1 MANNYGYMAK
11 IGLADDGIQKS
22 LAEINLYLKETDR
35 SISATDKAIKN
46 ASKSGLDTTQLWE
59 QQQDLLNTQIASTTE
74 KLSALESVQKKVE
87 EAYENGA
94 IDYSVYVNFQNEVA
108 NTASELENLKAK
120 AEQVNVALKPPDTS
134 TYESI
139 QNAVEGT
146 NEKYSKA
153 VTELNE
159 VNRALKQ
166 SGQNE
171 ELLAQKSQLLGEAI
185 SAAQAK
191 LTALT
196 NEQERMNEAVK
207 NGDASA
213 EEYRAFQREVANT
226 ASELKSLTEEQKN
239 LGKETEDTKNKAL
252 TLGDVIKAN
261 VISDAIT
268 KGIEKL
274 TDAFKKLAEEMKS
287 VAVDTAAYGDT
298 VDKQSQR
305 LGMTEKSYQEWAYIL
320 SQNGANISSLT
331 AGMRTLTNAV
341 DNAKNGAKAATS
353 AFSKLG
359 ISVDDLNGLTG
370 EEQFSLVI
378 SRLQGMSDETE
389 RNAVA
394 NDVLGRSYQTLIPL
408 LNQDADSVEKLRQKA
423 NDTNQILDEK
433 GVEAAVN
440 YTDAIDTLRRS
451 IDGFKHNLGAE
462 LLPIITEFIEEI
474 TTIINETDKAEID
487 ELLNDVADA
496 AKELLDIVK
505 DFIDN
510 GGIEKIIDI
519 FQWIINHGESVV
531 NVIKTLAVSWGV
543 TEVVKFG
550 SALKDIPEKLND
562 LRTVMGNVSSK
573 LTDAVNSLSNVGTT
587 AQTAMS
593 TTTSAVT
600 GAEAPVVASLG
611 AIAVAAAAAVA
622 AIASAIAVADE
633 LNTIGD
639 AMTHLTAET
648 KKSDE
653 NVKAMNDRWNALSD
667 MTGLEKYKEAQ
678 AMLDDVI
685 ADEEEWNSRYK
696 KTIDELNVLQE
707 KKFKTTDETARM
719 KELQNQRDSLD
730 AEYSALQSYHTALT
744 NEMNKYDDLTI
755 ANLQRSAEAQAQA
768 QANAGK
774 TNEDAVSEAWEK
786 IRETTKA
793 EMEKYDKELATHKI
807 EEPEY
812 WAKRKAYL
820 ESHRDE
826 ESEEWWKYYDK
837 TIEEEKKAADK
848 AAKEQEKIQKE
859 ADKKQKE
866 AENKKKEETKKAW
879 EAAEREQQEKGY
891 DDEWLL
897 AEYKKV
903 LDTLDK
909 GSDLYLEYYDKWL
922 KLRKSI
928 QDDDLKEWDKSSKE
942 TVKSIN
948 KAYAEVNKAQE
959 KAEKDYLKT
968 GTSLGK
974 SVTEKGGK
982 DRFVLNDLTEESKA
996 LEKYRKSMDEL
1007 KATGI
1012 SDDLLAGVMQF
1023 DYKDGSRQQFI
1034 DELLGMS
1041 EKQRE
1046 QYYKDYA
1053 AYMEEVEKTGAYD
1066 VQDKL
1071 DEANQLAAQGV
1082 SDIYANM
1089 PDEAYQ
1095 KGKETAD
1102 SYLQGIIDSMS
1113 DYDSIISGSF
1123 FNAINGQDLSTSAS
1137 AGAAGA
1143 GGDMVINFVVDGEVI
1158 TTKVVSNL
1166 SQEYR
1171 RGGNPLNA

>member
-1 MANNYGYMAK
+1 MASNKYGYMAK
-11 IGLADDGIQKS
+11 IGIDTTGVQQG
-22 LAEINLYLKETDR
+22 LAEADAAMRTSSREMREVNNVIREGGNSAEMAAQRNQLYAEQISQLSRRLEALK
-35 SISATDKAIKN
+35 S
-46 ASKSGLDTTQLWE
+46 
-59 QQQDLLNTQIASTTE
+59 
-74 KLSALESVQKKVE
+74 VE
-87 EAYENGA
+87 ED
-94 IDYSVYVNFQNEVA
+94 I
-108 NTASELENLKAK
+108 NTARANGNINESEYRAYRREIEQTENALENLR
-120 AEQVNVALKPPDTS
+120 EQQRSIGDNAGKDYDKVISALQNVEKVALATTGAVAAALGKLSSDALGAYSQYEQLVGGVETLFAGAEDIVLENAENAFKTAGISANNYMETVTGFSATLLQGLDGDTKKAAEIADQALIDMADNANKMGTAMS
-134 TYESI
+134 SVQYAYQGFAK
-139 QNAVEGT
+139 QNYTMLDNLKLGYGGSQAEMARLINDSGV
-146 NEKYSKA
+146 
-153 VTELNE
+153 LNGE
-159 VNRALKQ
+159 MVATAKNVK
-166 SGQNE
+166 E
-171 ELLAQKSQLLGEAI
+171 IPFDKVIEAI
-185 SAAQAK
+185 HVIQEN
-191 LTALT
+191 LGITGTTALEAET
-196 NEQERMNEAVK
+196 TLEGSMNK
-207 NGDASA
+207 LKASWENA
-213 EEYRAFQREVANT
+213 LVDIAKPLDDFAQGG
-226 ASELKSLTEEQKN
+226 LTILN
-239 LGKETEDTKNKAL
+239 DNI
-252 TLGDVIKAN
+252 DVIK
-261 VISDAIT
+261 DALVDMM
-268 KGIEKL
+268 EKIKPL
-274 TDAFKKLAEEMKS
+274 LDDALVKLQEWIDGGGVQKLA
-287 VAVDTAAYGDT
+287 
-298 VDKQSQR
+298 
-305 LGMTEKSYQEWAYIL
+305 
-320 SQNGANISSLT
+320 
-331 AGMRTLTNAV
+331 
-341 DNAKNGAKAATS
+341 
-353 AFSKLG
+353 
-359 ISVDDLNGLTG
+359 
-370 EEQFSLVI
+370 
-378 SRLQGMSDETE
+378 
-389 RNAVA
+389 
-394 NDVLGRSYQTLIPL
+394 
-408 LNQDADSVEKLRQKA
+408 
-423 NDTNQILDEK
+423 
-433 GVEAAVN
+433 
-440 YTDAIDTLRRS
+440 
-451 IDGFKHNLGAE
+451 DGF
-462 LLPIITEFIEEI
+462 
-474 TTIINETDKAEID
+474 
-487 ELLNDVADA
+487 VDA
-496 AKELLDIVK
+496 VS
-505 DFIDN
+505 F
-510 GGIEKIIDI
+510 
-519 FQWIINHGESVV
+519 IINHKDILLTFFAALEVALGADRISNAVKG
-531 NVIKTLAVSWGV
+531 IKELKDAVSG
-543 TEVVKFG
+543 FA
-550 SALKDIPEKLND
+550 S
-562 LRTVMGNVSSK
+562 
-573 LTDAVNSLSNVGTT
+573 T
-587 AQTAMS
+587 AQAAMS
-593 TTTSAVT
+593 SVTSAVT

-611 AIAVAAAAAVA
+611 AIATAAIAAAA

-633 LNTIGD
+633 LNTIGN

-667 MTGLEKYKEAQ
+667 MTGLDKYKETQ

-744 NEMNKYDDLTI
+744 NEMNKYDDQTI

-793 EMEKYDKELATHKI
+793 EMDKYDNELATHKI
-807 EEPEY
+807 GESEY
-812 WAKRKAYL
+812 FAKRKAYL
-820 ESHRDE
+820 EAHRDE
-826 ESEEWWKYYDK
+826 ESEEWWAYYDDVNDYYDK
-837 TIEEEKKAADK
+837 LAKEEKAAADK
-848 AAKEQEKIQKE
+848 EADEAAK
-859 ADKKQKE
+859 ALKE

-897 AEYKKV
+897 NEYQKI
-903 LDTLDK
+903 LDTLEK

-922 KLRKSI
+922 KLRNDI
-928 QDDDLKEWDKSSKE
+928 QADDIKEWEDSSKKTAE
-942 TVKSIN
+942 SIK
-948 KAYAEVNKAQE
+948 KAYEDVNKAQE
-959 KAEKDYLKT
+959 QAEKDYLKS
-968 GTSLGK
+968 GTALGK

-1137 AGAAGA
+1137 AGTAGA

>member
-1 MANNYGYMAK
+1 MASNKYGYMAK
-11 IGLADDGIQKS
+11 IGIDTTGVQQG
-22 LAEINLYLKETDR
+22 LAEADAAMRTSSREMREVNNVIREGGNSAEMAAQRNQLYAEQISQLSRRLEALK
-35 SISATDKAIKN
+35 S
-46 ASKSGLDTTQLWE
+46 
-59 QQQDLLNTQIASTTE
+59 
-74 KLSALESVQKKVE
+74 VE
-87 EAYENGA
+87 ED
-94 IDYSVYVNFQNEVA
+94 I
-108 NTASELENLKAK
+108 NTARANGNINESEYRAYRREIEQTENALENLR
-120 AEQVNVALKPPDTS
+120 EQQRSIGENAGKDYDKVISALQNVEKVALATTGAVAAALGKLSGDALGAYSQYEQLVGGIETLFAGAEDIVLENAENAFKTAGISANNYMETVTGFSATLLQGLDGDTKKAAEIADQALIDMADNANKMGTAMS
-134 TYESI
+134 SVQYAYQGFAK
-139 QNAVEGT
+139 QNYTMLDNLKLGYGGSQAEMARLINDSGV
-146 NEKYSKA
+146 
-153 VTELNE
+153 LNGE
-159 VNRALKQ
+159 IVATANNVK
-166 SGQNE
+166 E
-171 ELLAQKSQLLGEAI
+171 IPFDKVIEAI
-185 SAAQAK
+185 HVIQEN
-191 LTALT
+191 LGITGTTALEAET
-196 NEQERMNEAVK
+196 TLEGSMNK
-207 NGDASA
+207 LKASWENA
-213 EEYRAFQREVANT
+213 LVDIAKPLDDFAQGG
-226 ASELKSLTEEQKN
+226 LTILN
-239 LGKETEDTKNKAL
+239 DNI
-252 TLGDVIKAN
+252 DVIK
-261 VISDAIT
+261 DALVDMMEQI
-268 KGIEKL
+268 KPLLDDALVKL
-274 TDAFKKLAEEMKS
+274 QEWVDGGGVQKLA
-287 VAVDTAAYGDT
+287 
-298 VDKQSQR
+298 
-305 LGMTEKSYQEWAYIL
+305 
-320 SQNGANISSLT
+320 
-331 AGMRTLTNAV
+331 
-341 DNAKNGAKAATS
+341 
-353 AFSKLG
+353 
-359 ISVDDLNGLTG
+359 
-370 EEQFSLVI
+370 
-378 SRLQGMSDETE
+378 
-389 RNAVA
+389 
-394 NDVLGRSYQTLIPL
+394 
-408 LNQDADSVEKLRQKA
+408 
-423 NDTNQILDEK
+423 
-433 GVEAAVN
+433 
-440 YTDAIDTLRRS
+440 
-451 IDGFKHNLGAE
+451 DGF
-462 LLPIITEFIEEI
+462 
-474 TTIINETDKAEID
+474 
-487 ELLNDVADA
+487 VDA
-496 AKELLDIVK
+496 VS
-505 DFIDN
+505 F
-510 GGIEKIIDI
+510 
-519 FQWIINHGESVV
+519 IINHKDT
-531 NVIKTLAVSWGV
+531 IIGV
-543 TEVVKFG
+543 FAALEIALLPDRLSKVVKG
-550 SALKDIPEKLND
+550 VKDLKD
-562 LRTVMGNVSSK
+562 
-573 LTDAVNSLSNVGTT
+573 
-587 AQTAMS
+587 AMS
-593 TTTSAVT
+593 GLASTAETAFSSLTSAVT
-600 GAEAPVVASLG
+600 GAEAPAVASLG
-611 AIAVAAAAAVA
+611 AIAAAAIAGVA
-622 AIASAIAVADE
+622 AIGSLLIVSDE

-707 KKFKTTDETARM
+707 KKFKTADETARM
-719 KELQNQRDSLD
+719 KELQNQKDSLD
-730 AEYSALQSYHTALT
+730 AEYSMLQNFHTLLN
-744 NEMNKYDDLTI
+744 NELSKYDDQTI

-786 IRETTKA
+786 IRKTTKA
-793 EMEKYDKELATHKI
+793 EMDKYDNELATHKI
-807 EEPEY
+807 GEPEY

-820 ESHRDE
+820 EAHRDE
-826 ESEEWWKYYDK
+826 ESEEWWAYYDDVNDYYDK
-837 TIEEEKKAADK
+837 LAKEEKAAADK
-848 AAKEQEKIQKE
+848 EADEAAK
-859 ADKKQKE
+859 ALKE

-897 AEYKKV
+897 NEYQKI

-928 QDDDLKEWDKSSKE
+928 QDDDLKEWDKASKE

-1053 AYMEEVEKTGAYD
+1053 AYMAEVEKTGAYD

-1071 DEANQLAAQGV
+1071 DEANQLAAQSV

-1123 FNAINGQDLSTSAS
+1123 FNSINGQNLSTSAS
-1137 AGAAGA
+1137 ASTAGS

>member
-1 MANNYGYMAK
+1 MASNKYGYMAK
-11 IGLADDGIQKS
+11 IGIDTTGVQQG
-22 LAEINLYLKETDR
+22 LAEADAAMRTSSREMREVNNVIREGGNSAEMAAQRNQLYAEQISQLSRRLEALK
-35 SISATDKAIKN
+35 S
-46 ASKSGLDTTQLWE
+46 
-59 QQQDLLNTQIASTTE
+59 
-74 KLSALESVQKKVE
+74 VE
-87 EAYENGA
+87 ED
-94 IDYSVYVNFQNEVA
+94 I
-108 NTASELENLKAK
+108 NTARANGNINESEYRAYRREVEQTENALENLR
-120 AEQVNVALKPPDTS
+120 EQQRSIGENAGKDYDKVISALQNVEKVALATTGAVAAALGKLSSDALGAYSQYEQLVGGVETLFAGAEDIVLENAENAFKTAGISANNYMETVTGFSATLLQGLDGDTKKAAEIADQALIDMADNANKMGTAMS
-134 TYESI
+134 SVQYAYQGFAK
-139 QNAVEGT
+139 QNYTMLDNLKLGYGGSQAEMARLINDSGV
-146 NEKYSKA
+146 
-153 VTELNE
+153 LNGE
-159 VNRALKQ
+159 MVATAKNVK
-166 SGQNE
+166 E
-171 ELLAQKSQLLGEAI
+171 IPFDKVIEAI
-185 SAAQAK
+185 HVIQEN
-191 LTALT
+191 LGITGTTALEAET
-196 NEQERMNEAVK
+196 TLEGSMNK
-207 NGDASA
+207 LKASWENA
-213 EEYRAFQREVANT
+213 LVDIAKPLDDFAQGG
-226 ASELKSLTEEQKN
+226 LTILN
-239 LGKETEDTKNKAL
+239 DNI
-252 TLGDVIKAN
+252 DVIK
-261 VISDAIT
+261 DALVDMMEQI
-268 KGIEKL
+268 KPLLDDALVKL
-274 TDAFKKLAEEMKS
+274 QEWIDGGGVQKLA
-287 VAVDTAAYGDT
+287 
-298 VDKQSQR
+298 
-305 LGMTEKSYQEWAYIL
+305 
-320 SQNGANISSLT
+320 
-331 AGMRTLTNAV
+331 
-341 DNAKNGAKAATS
+341 
-353 AFSKLG
+353 
-359 ISVDDLNGLTG
+359 
-370 EEQFSLVI
+370 
-378 SRLQGMSDETE
+378 
-389 RNAVA
+389 
-394 NDVLGRSYQTLIPL
+394 
-408 LNQDADSVEKLRQKA
+408 
-423 NDTNQILDEK
+423 
-433 GVEAAVN
+433 
-440 YTDAIDTLRRS
+440 
-451 IDGFKHNLGAE
+451 DGF
-462 LLPIITEFIEEI
+462 
-474 TTIINETDKAEID
+474 
-487 ELLNDVADA
+487 VDA
-496 AKELLDIVK
+496 VS
-505 DFIDN
+505 F
-510 GGIEKIIDI
+510 
-519 FQWIINHGESVV
+519 IINHKDILLTFFAALEVALGADRISNAVKG
-531 NVIKTLAVSWGV
+531 IKELKDAVSG
-543 TEVVKFG
+543 FA
-550 SALKDIPEKLND
+550 S
-562 LRTVMGNVSSK
+562 
-573 LTDAVNSLSNVGTT
+573 T
-587 AQTAMS
+587 AQAAMS
-593 TTTSAVT
+593 SVTSAVT

-611 AIAVAAAAAVA
+611 AIATAAIAAAA

-667 MTGLEKYKEAQ
+667 MTGLDKYKETQ

-730 AEYSALQSYHTALT
+730 AEYSMLQNFHTLLN
-744 NEMNKYDDLTI
+744 NELSKYDDQTI

-793 EMEKYDKELATHKI
+793 EMDKYDKELATHKI

-837 TIEEEKKAADK
+837 VNDYYEKLAEEEKKAADK
-848 AAKEQEKIQKE
+848 ALKEQEQAQKE
-859 ADKKQKE
+859 AAAKLKQSVSD
-866 AENKKKEETKKAW
+866 AW
-879 EAAEREQQEKGY
+879 SAAEREQQEKGY

-922 KLRKSI
+922 KLRNDI
-928 QDDDLKEWDKSSKE
+928 QDDDIKEWENSSQKTAE
-942 TVKSIN
+942 SIK
-948 KAYAEVNKAQE
+948 KAYEDVNKAQE
-959 KAEKDYLKT
+959 QAEKDYLKS
-968 GTSLGK
+968 GTALGK

-982 DRFVLNDLTEESKA
+982 DRLVLNDLTEESKA
-996 LEKYRKSMDEL
+996 LEKYRKSKDEL

-1053 AYMEEVEKTGAYD
+1053 AYMAEVEKTGAYD

-1123 FNAINGQDLSTSAS
+1123 FNSINGQDLSTSAS
-1137 AGAAGA
+1137 AGTAGA
-1143 GGDMVINFVVDGEVI
+1143 GGNMVINFVVDGEVI

>member
-1 MANNYGYMAK
+1 MASNKYGYMAK
-11 IGLADDGIQKS
+11 IGIDTTGVQQG
-22 LAEINLYLKETDR
+22 LAEADAAMRTSSREMREVNNAIRESGNSAEMAAQRNQLYAEQISQLSRRLEALK
-35 SISATDKAIKN
+35 S
-46 ASKSGLDTTQLWE
+46 
-59 QQQDLLNTQIASTTE
+59 
-74 KLSALESVQKKVE
+74 VE
-87 EAYENGA
+87 ED
-94 IDYSVYVNFQNEVA
+94 I
-108 NTASELENLKAK
+108 NTARANGNINESEYRAYRREIEQTENALENLR
-120 AEQVNVALKPPDTS
+120 EQQRSIGENAGKDYDKVISALQNVEKVALATTGAVAAALGKLSGDALGAYSQYEQLVGGVETLFAGAEDIVLENAENAFKTAGISANNYMETVTGFSATLLQGLDGDTKKAAEIADQALIDMADNANKMG
-134 TYESI
+134 TAMESI
-139 QNAVEGT
+139 QYAYQGFAKQNYTMLDNLKLGYGGSQAEMARLINDSGV
-146 NEKYSKA
+146 
-153 VTELNE
+153 LNGE
-159 VNRALKQ
+159 IVATANNVK
-166 SGQNE
+166 E
-171 ELLAQKSQLLGEAI
+171 IPFDKVIEAI
-185 SAAQAK
+185 HVIQEN
-191 LTALT
+191 LGITGTTALEAET
-196 NEQERMNEAVK
+196 TLEGSMNK
-207 NGDASA
+207 LKASWENA
-213 EEYRAFQREVANT
+213 LVDIAKPLDDFAQGG
-226 ASELKSLTEEQKN
+226 LTILN
-239 LGKETEDTKNKAL
+239 DNI
-252 TLGDVIKAN
+252 DVIK
-261 VISDAIT
+261 DA
-268 KGIEKL
+268 L
-274 TDAFKKLAEEMKS
+274 
-287 VAVDTAAYGDT
+287 VD
-298 VDKQSQR
+298 
-305 LGMTEKSYQEWAYIL
+305 M
-320 SQNGANISSLT
+320 
-331 AGMRTLTNAV
+331 M
-341 DNAKNGAKAATS
+341 
-353 AFSKLG
+353 
-359 ISVDDLNGLTG
+359 
-370 EEQFSLVI
+370 EQI
-378 SRLQGMSDETE
+378 K
-389 RNAVA
+389 
-394 NDVLGRSYQTLIPL
+394 PL
-408 LNQDADSVEKLRQKA
+408 LDDALAKFQKFVDS
-423 NDTNQILDEK
+423 
-433 GVEAAVN
+433 
-440 YTDAIDTLRRS
+440 
-451 IDGFKHNLGAE
+451 
-462 LLPIITEFIEEI
+462 
-474 TTIINETDKAEID
+474 
-487 ELLNDVADA
+487 
-496 AKELLDIVK
+496 
-505 DFIDN
+505 
-510 GGIEKIIDI
+510 GGIEKMADG
-519 FQWIINHGESVV
+519 FVDAVSFVINHKDT
-531 NVIKTLAVSWGV
+531 IIGV
-543 TEVVKFG
+543 FAALEIALLPDRLSKVVKG
-550 SALKDIPEKLND
+550 VKDLKD
-562 LRTVMGNVSSK
+562 
-573 LTDAVNSLSNVGTT
+573 
-587 AQTAMS
+587 AMS
-593 TTTSAVT
+593 GLASTAETAFSSLTSAVT
-600 GAEAPVVASLG
+600 GAEAPAVASLG
-611 AIAVAAAAAVA
+611 AIAAAAIAGVA
-622 AIASAIAVADE
+622 AIGSLLIVSDE

-707 KKFKTTDETARM
+707 KKFKTADETARM
-719 KELQNQRDSLD
+719 KELQNQKDSLD
-730 AEYSALQSYHTALT
+730 AEYSMLQNFHTLLN
-744 NEMNKYDDLTI
+744 NELSKYDDQTI

-793 EMEKYDKELATHKI
+793 EMDKYDNELATHKI
-807 EEPEY
+807 GEPEY

-826 ESEEWWKYYDK
+826 ESEEWWAYYDDVNDYYDK
-837 TIEEEKKAADK
+837 LAKEEKAAADK
-848 AAKEQEKIQKE
+848 EADEAAK
-859 ADKKQKE
+859 ALKE

-897 AEYKKV
+897 NEYQKI

-922 KLRKSI
+922 KLRNDI
-928 QDDDLKEWDKSSKE
+928 QADDIKEWEDSSKKTAE
-942 TVKSIN
+942 SIK
-948 KAYAEVNKAQE
+948 KAYEDVNKAQE
-959 KAEKDYLKT
+959 QAEKDYLKS
-968 GTSLGK
+968 GTALGK

-1053 AYMEEVEKTGAYD
+1053 AYMAEVEKTGAYD

-1089 PDEAYQ
+1089 PNEAYQ

-1123 FNAINGQDLSTSAS
+1123 FNSINGQNLSAS
-1137 AGAAGA
+1137 GTSSGSTGT

>member
-1 MANNYGYMAK
+1 MVF
-11 IGLADDGIQKS
+11 
-22 LAEINLYLKETDR
+22 
-35 SISATDKAIKN
+35 SI
-46 ASKSGLDTTQLWE
+46 
-59 QQQDLLNTQIASTTE
+59 
-74 KLSALESVQKKVE
+74 
-87 EAYENGA
+87 
-94 IDYSVYVNFQNEVA
+94 NFQNEVA
-108 NTASELENLKAK
+108 NTASELEKLKVK
-120 AEQVNVALKPPDTS
+120 AEQVNAALKPPDAS

-207 NGDASA
+207 NGDTSA

-440 YTDAIDTLRRS
+440 YTDAIDTLKRS

-505 DFIDN
+505 DFIEN

-593 TTTSAVT
+593 TTTTAVT

-622 AIASAIAVADE
+622 TIASAVAVADE
-633 LNTIGD
+633 LNTIGN

-667 MTGLEKYKEAQ
+667 MTGLDKYKETQ

-707 KKFKTTDETARM
+707 KKFKTADETARM
-719 KELQNQRDSLD
+719 KELQNQKDSLD
-730 AEYSALQSYHTALT
+730 AEYSALQNYHTALT
-744 NEMNKYDDLTI
+744 NEMNKYDDQTI

-793 EMEKYDKELATHKI
+793 EMDKYDKELATHKI
-807 EEPEY
+807 GESEY
-812 WAKRKAYL
+812 FAKRKAYL

-826 ESEEWWKYYDK
+826 ESEEWWAYYDDVNDYYDK
-837 TIEEEKKAADK
+837 LAKEEKAAADK
-848 AAKEQEKIQKE
+848 EADEAAK
-859 ADKKQKE
+859 ALKE

-897 AEYKKV
+897 NEYQKI

-922 KLRKSI
+922 KLRNDI
-928 QDDDLKEWDKSSKE
+928 QDDDIKEWEDSSKKTAE
-942 TVKSIN
+942 SIK
-948 KAYAEVNKAQE
+948 KAYEDVNKAQE
-959 KAEKDYLKT
+959 QAEKDYLKS
-968 GTSLGK
+968 GTALGK

-1041 EKQRE
+1041 QKQRE

-1089 PDEAYQ
+1089 PDEAYR

-1123 FNAINGQDLSTSAS
+1123 FNSINGQDLSTSAS
-1137 AGAAGA
+1137 AGTAGA

-1158 TTKVVSNL
+1158 TTKVVSSL
-1166 SQEYR
+1166 AQEYR

>member
-1 MANNYGYMAK
+1 MASNKYGYMAK
-11 IGLADDGIQKS
+11 IGIDTTGVQQG
-22 LAEINLYLKETDR
+22 LAEADAAMRTSSREMREVNNVIREGGNSAEMAAQRNQLYAEQISQLSRRLEALK
-35 SISATDKAIKN
+35 S
-46 ASKSGLDTTQLWE
+46 
-59 QQQDLLNTQIASTTE
+59 
-74 KLSALESVQKKVE
+74 VE
-87 EAYENGA
+87 ED
-94 IDYSVYVNFQNEVA
+94 I
-108 NTASELENLKAK
+108 NTARANGNINESEYRAYRREIEQTENALENLR
-120 AEQVNVALKPPDTS
+120 EQQRSIGENAGKDYDKVISALQNVEKVALATTGAVAAALGKLSSDALGAYSQYEQLVGGVETLFAGAEDIVLENAENAFKTAGISANNYMETVTGFSATLLQGLDGDTKKAAEIADQALIDMADNANKMGTAMS
-134 TYESI
+134 SVQYAYQGFAK
-139 QNAVEGT
+139 QNYTMLDNLKLGYGGSQAEMARLINDSGV
-146 NEKYSKA
+146 
-153 VTELNE
+153 LNGE
-159 VNRALKQ
+159 MVATAKNVK
-166 SGQNE
+166 E
-171 ELLAQKSQLLGEAI
+171 IPFDKVIEAI
-185 SAAQAK
+185 HVIQEN
-191 LTALT
+191 LGITGTTALEAET
-196 NEQERMNEAVK
+196 TLEGSMNK
-207 NGDASA
+207 LKASWENA
-213 EEYRAFQREVANT
+213 LVDIAKPLDDFAQGG
-226 ASELKSLTEEQKN
+226 LTILN
-239 LGKETEDTKNKAL
+239 DNI
-252 TLGDVIKAN
+252 DVIKEALVDMMEQIKPLLDDALEKLQEWIDSGGVQKLADGFVDAVSFIVN
-261 VISDAIT
+261 HKDILLTFFAALEVALGADRISNAI
-268 KGIEKL
+268 KGIKDL
-274 TDAFKKLAEEMKS
+274 KDAFS
-287 VAVDTAAYGDT
+287 
-298 VDKQSQR
+298 
-305 LGMTEKSYQEWAYIL
+305 
-320 SQNGANISSLT
+320 
-331 AGMRTLTNAV
+331 
-341 DNAKNGAKAATS
+341 
-353 AFSKLG
+353 
-359 ISVDDLNGLTG
+359 
-370 EEQFSLVI
+370 
-378 SRLQGMSDETE
+378 
-389 RNAVA
+389 
-394 NDVLGRSYQTLIPL
+394 
-408 LNQDADSVEKLRQKA
+408 
-423 NDTNQILDEK
+423 
-433 GVEAAVN
+433 
-440 YTDAIDTLRRS
+440 
-451 IDGFKHNLGAE
+451 GFA
-462 LLPIITEFIEEI
+462 
-474 TTIINETDKAEID
+474 
-487 ELLNDVADA
+487 
-496 AKELLDIVK
+496 
-505 DFIDN
+505 
-510 GGIEKIIDI
+510 
-519 FQWIINHGESVV
+519 S
-531 NVIKTLAVSWGV
+531 
-543 TEVVKFG
+543 
-550 SALKDIPEKLND
+550 
-562 LRTVMGNVSSK
+562 
-573 LTDAVNSLSNVGTT
+573 T
-587 AQTAMS
+587 AQVTMS
-593 TTTSAVT
+593 SVTSAVT

-611 AIAVAAAAAVA
+611 AIATAAIAAAA

-633 LNTIGD
+633 LNTIGN

-667 MTGLEKYKEAQ
+667 MTGLDKYKETQ

-730 AEYSALQSYHTALT
+730 AEYSALQNYHTALT

-793 EMEKYDKELATHKI
+793 EMDKYDKGLATHKI

-837 TIEEEKKAADK
+837 VNDYYDQLAKEEKAAADK
-848 AAKEQEKIQKE
+848 EADEAAKALKE
-859 ADKKQKE
+859 AD
-866 AENKKKEETKKAW
+866 NKKKEETKKAW

-897 AEYKKV
+897 NEYQKI

-922 KLRKSI
+922 KLRNDI
-928 QDDDLKEWDKSSKE
+928 QADDIKEWEDSSKKTAE
-942 TVKSIN
+942 SIK
-948 KAYAEVNKAQE
+948 KAYEDVNKAQE
-959 KAEKDYLKT
+959 QAEKDYLKS
-968 GTSLGK
+968 GTALGK

-1123 FNAINGQDLSTSAS
+1123 FNSINGQDLSTSES
-1137 AGAAGA
+1137 AGAAGS